1 MNVAVVLA
9 CRSESTRLYGKP
21 LQLVGDKPIIE
32 HIYERIQQA
41 TMVDSTVVAAA
52 DTPSQ
57 HSYID
62 FAEKHGLPFVVG
74 SEADVLQRLIDA
86 ADSVDADIVV
96 RAMTENPYIYWN
108 GVDNAISKH
117 IEENADLTVMEGLP
131 SGTFV
136 DVHSVDSLKQS
147 HKNGDDRHRSEY
159 TSRFIIENPS
169 DFTIAKLSPPEH
181 IQQPQIRLTV
191 DNPEDLVLV
200 REIYDRLSDDQTQPV
215 PLAEI
220 IQLVENNPSLLK
232 INDQYPDGTSQ
243 KARDSRPFIYASSE

>member
-1 MNVAVVLA
+1 MKVVVVLA

-21 LQLVGDKPIIE
+21 LQLVGGKPILE

-41 TMVDSTVVAAA
+41 TMVDSTVIAAA

-62 FAEKHGLPFVVG
+62 FAEKYGLPFVVG
-74 SEADVLQRLIDA
+74 SEIDVLRRLIDA

-96 RAMTENPYIYWN
+96 RAMTENPFIYWN
-108 GVDNAISKH
+108 GIDDAISKH
-117 IEENADLTVMEGLP
+117 IEENADLTVMRGLP

-136 DVHSVDSLKQS
+136 DIHSVESLKQS
-147 HKNGDDRHRSEY
+147 HKKGDDRHRSEF
-159 TSRFIIENPS
+159 TSRFIIENTNN
-169 DFTIAKLSPPEH
+169 FTISKLSPPEH

-200 REIYDRLSDDQTQPV
+200 RELYDRLSGDQMQPAS
-215 PLAEI
+215 LAEI
-220 IQLVENNPSLLK
+220 IQIIENNPSLLE

-243 KARDSRPFIYASSE
+243 EAQNSRPFVYGHSE